1 MEKIIMPKH
10 GVVTQVPNQMTD
22 FEAIAN
28 KCLKQIKNKLYFQ
41 YKALSPVIYRMP
53 VEFVEPG
60 QGVFGTDAIKIY
72 ADPMDVILRY
82 KQSPDALG
90 RTYLHM
96 MFHCIYLH
104 PFTTQKN
111 IDNGVWNV
119 AVDICAE
126 AAVARLDPKRIDRDN
141 DRKRIIDD
149 IKGRIKMFIPALVYK
164 ELMENS
170 SHYDFEELIALFHM
184 DDHLWIK
191 PPQTEGRQDGSGNGG
206 NGKDDSDD
214 KGNGG
219 NGKGN
224 GKKNEEDE
232 EDENGGCGGNNNPSG
247 EFGENDTKP
256 NDFQNQQDKQQE
268 WEDVARQ
275 VAADMQNFHQQGT
288 GSGDIAQ
295 EIDFLTQDKMDYEEF
310 LRTFSVTEE
319 KMMVNQDEFDY
330 MYYTYGLNGLPNAE
344 GKKAVDKKVLLIEPL
359 EYKEDKVIKDFVI
372 AIDTSGSCAGE
383 LVKKFLNKTYSILK
397 ETESFASRVN
407 IHIVQCDAAIQNDT
421 KITNMKEMEEFMQN
435 MKLYGFGGTDF
446 RPVFEYVDTLI
457 KNKEFDNL
465 CGLIYFTDGY
475 GTYPTKPTPYKTAF
489 AFLEDYNNRE
499 DIPAWAMSVFW
510 NADQE

>member
-1 MEKIIMPKH
+1 
-10 GVVTQVPNQMTD
+10 
-22 FEAIAN
+22 
-28 KCLKQIKNKLYFQ
+28 
-41 YKALSPVIYRMP
+41 
-53 VEFVEPG
+53 
-60 QGVFGTDAIKIY
+60 
-72 ADPMDVILRY
+72 
-82 KQSPDALG
+82 
-90 RTYLHM
+90 
-96 MFHCIYLH
+96 
-104 PFTTQKN
+104 
-111 IDNGVWNV
+111 
-119 AVDICAE
+119 
-126 AAVARLDPKRIDRDN
+126 
-141 DRKRIIDD
+141 
-149 IKGRIKMFIPALVYK
+149 
-164 ELMENS
+164 
-170 SHYDFEELIALFHM
+170 M

-256 NDFQNQQDKQQE
+256 NDFQSQQDKQQE

-344 GKKAVDKKVLLIEPL
+344 GKKAVE
-359 EYKEDKVIKDFVI
+359 
-372 AIDTSGSCAGE
+372 
-383 LVKKFLNKTYSILK
+383 
-397 ETESFASRVN
+397 
-407 IHIVQCDAAIQNDT
+407 
-421 KITNMKEMEEFMQN
+421 
-435 MKLYGFGGTDF
+435 
-446 RPVFEYVDTLI
+446 
-457 KNKEFDNL
+457 
-465 CGLIYFTDGY
+465 
-475 GTYPTKPTPYKTAF
+475 
-489 AFLEDYNNRE
+489 
-499 DIPAWAMSVFW
+499 
-510 NADQE
+510 